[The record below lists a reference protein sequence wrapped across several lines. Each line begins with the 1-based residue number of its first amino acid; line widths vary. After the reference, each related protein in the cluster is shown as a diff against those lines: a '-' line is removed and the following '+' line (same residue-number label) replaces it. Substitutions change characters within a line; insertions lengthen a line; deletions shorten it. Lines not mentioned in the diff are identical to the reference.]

1 MRSAKVRS
9 QKVSFGTTKWLTYT
23 AVFTALALVMKFAG
37 QALTITKDFKI
48 TPIYV
53 IWLIAAAVLGPVGGG
68 VVGFLSD
75 ILGALIFPVGAIN
88 PLLTLGCT
96 MYGVLAGL
104 CYKYFPVKNHYAKF
118 LFSGIMCTVLVS
130 LLFDSFAL
138 WYWCKFYLKLAS
150 YADKTFFAY
159 IGASRIMQLAVSAV
173 NIGITLAMVPLLRQ
187 LKLLPDL
194 KKKQKQQNIKETAP
208 CPTSL

>member
-1 MRSAKVRS
+1 
-9 QKVSFGTTKWLTYT
+9 
-23 AVFTALALVMKFAG
+23 MKFAG

-53 IWLIAAAVLGPVGGG
+53 IWLIASAVLGPIGGG

-75 ILGALIFPVGAIN
+75 ILGALIFPTGAIN

-104 CYKYFPVKNHYAKF
+104 CYKYFPVKSHFAKF

-130 LLFDSFAL
+130 LLFDSFAI
-138 WYWCKFYLKLAS
+138 WYWCKFYLKLPS
-150 YADKTFFAY
+150 YADRSFIAY
-159 IGASRIMQLAVSAV
+159 IGASRLMQLAVSAV
-173 NIGITLAMVPLLRQ
+173 NIAITLSMIPLLKQ
-187 LKLLPDL
+187 LKLLPTIT
-194 KKKQKQQNIKETAP
+194 KRQKDSNQTEVAT

>member
-1 MRSAKVRS
+1 
-9 QKVSFGTTKWLTYT
+9 
-23 AVFTALALVMKFAG
+23 MKFAG

-53 IWLIAAAVLGPVGGG
+53 IWLIAGAVLGPIGGG

-75 ILGALIFPVGAIN
+75 ILGALIFPTGAIN

-104 CYKYFPVKNHYAKF
+104 CYKYFPIKSHFAKF

-138 WYWCKFYLKLAS
+138 WYWCKFYLKLPS
-150 YADKTFFAY
+150 YANRTFIAY
-159 IGASRIMQLAVSAV
+159 IGASRLMQLAVSAV
-173 NIGITLAMVPLLRQ
+173 NVAITLSMIPLLKQ
-187 LKLLPDL
+187 LRLLPAIT
-194 KKKQKQQNIKETAP
+194 KKQTNTNQPEVVP